1 MQKEIASRIQQGMNP
16 KAAIAD
22 TKHKAQK
29 DSPSRSSIEKLP
41 EHVVIKEFTDAADT
55 LSLCPADCLLLL
67 WVKPELLRVALTSSL
82 WCGIYGFSYHGVAFV
97 WTHGGEVQ
105 KLCLLGLRGMIH
117 SSKVLHSRVL
127 EVQPCG
133 NEHYPDVFND
143 YILELAKSLDAV

>member
-1 MQKEIASRIQQGMNP
+1 MQKEIASRIQQGINP

-67 WVKPELLRVALTSSL
+67 WVKPELLRKALTSSL
-82 WCGIYGFSYHGVAFV
+82 WSSIHGFSYHGVAFV
-97 WTHGGEVQ
+97 WTYGGEVQ
-105 KLCLLGLRGMIH
+105 KLCLLGLRGMIN
-117 SSKVLHSRVL
+117 SSNVWHSRVL
-127 EVQPCG
+127 DVQLCR
-133 NEHYPDVFND
+133 NEIYPDDFND